1 MLYQTFEQVY
11 NAWGIPESVFGQ
23 IYVWKNEG
31 ITLVAA
37 FSERNHE
44 TDEIQ
49 ATPNYFTD
57 MLCYD
62 YVLFNADHT
71 LISASQGAKT
81 TASFILRTIQNND
94 TNESFHRYSTGYGYE
109 EWGAI
114 SSDGYIVRWS
124 SSQDIELY
132 NCLESRW
139 EWIWLLGCSRKD
151 DSVVSMDHIR
161 GYDILTNHQSEL
173 SKIINILMD
182 HQDIL
187 INHRLDEWEKMTYF
201 RSDELCKYFITHGC
215 VEDAAILNSLLVNT
229 GVYKISYCVYDD
241 IDCPRYFR
249 LYFYPSI
256 THDILYCFVCS
267 DDSSIEDTLLR
278 FNEYAYW
285 EKYIIANNE
294 FMSTFNPCWYI
305 VTAPESCHRIA
316 QSI

>member
-1 MLYQTFEQVY
+1 MITDKLFIIITVFVLMITPSAVADWTEEIMLYQTFEQVY

-62 YVLFNADHT
+62 YVLFNAEHT

-139 EWIWLLGCSRKD
+139 EWIWLPLISGEGG
-151 DSVVSMDHIR
+151 VV
-161 GYDILTNHQSEL
+161 Q
-173 SKIINILMD
+173 
-182 HQDIL
+182 
-187 INHRLDEWEKMTYF
+187 
-201 RSDELCKYFITHGC
+201 C
-215 VEDAAILNSLLVNT
+215 
-229 GVYKISYCVYDD
+229 
-241 IDCPRYFR
+241 
-249 LYFYPSI
+249 
-256 THDILYCFVCS
+256 
-267 DDSSIEDTLLR
+267 
-278 FNEYAYW
+278 
-285 EKYIIANNE
+285 
-294 FMSTFNPCWYI
+294 
-305 VTAPESCHRIA
+305 
-316 QSI
+316 